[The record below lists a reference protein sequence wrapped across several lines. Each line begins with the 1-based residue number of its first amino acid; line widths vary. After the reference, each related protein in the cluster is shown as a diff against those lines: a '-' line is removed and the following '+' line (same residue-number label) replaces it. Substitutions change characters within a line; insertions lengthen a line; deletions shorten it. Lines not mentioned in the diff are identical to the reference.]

1 MVGLKQSNEH
11 SSRSED
17 SGNRRK
23 MHQSLSLLER
33 YVHSHSHR
41 SRDIVIETGS
51 DAGKPDYLLIPAL
64 TRVRRKQKGIRALV
78 IASSIDRVK
87 AVGDARARFEAMS
100 GDSVR
105 VEALDSGDATRKEA
119 DVLGGSPGIVIATGS
134 RIIDHL
140 RRENIDLSAVHSV
153 IVDEPERDNAGAFNL
168 DLQFILSKI
177 AHRPYIAT
185 FTPHLHEELDTVLSL
200 LRRPRVVEQEAW
212 QRPRPV
218 RSRTRKEPRMSTQ
231 DKKNLPSEEQIQE
244 RIEEILRLIHE
255 EADPEELNFL
265 RKMVRKHVPF
275 FSRGYF
281 AAYLLRN
288 SSAKGPRK
296 ASTQKDGDFKSV
308 FIGVGKN
315 RRVFPRDLIQ
325 LFGTVDSVSA
335 EDIGEI
341 KILDNY
347 SFAEVT
353 SSKADQVIA
362 KLDGTEYR
370 GRKLSV
376 NYARRRD

>member
-1 MVGLKQSNEH
+1 MGLKH
-11 SSRSED
+11 SDENSGRSAD

-23 MHQSLSLLER
+23 RHSTLWPLER
-33 YVHSHSHR
+33 FVHAHSHR

-51 DAGKPDYLLIPAL
+51 DTGHPHFLLIPAL

-78 IASSIDRVK
+78 IAASNDRVR
-87 AVGDARARFEAMS
+87 AVGDGQSRFEGHF
-100 GDSVR
+100 GDGIR
-105 VEALDSGDATRKEA
+105 VAVLDSGDATRKEA
-119 DVLGGSPGIVIATGS
+119 EVLSNNPGVVIATGS

-140 RRENIDLSAVHSV
+140 RRENISLSEVHTV
-153 IVDEPERDNAGAFNL
+153 VVDEPERDDASSFNL

-177 AHRPYIAT
+177 TNHPHIAT
-185 FTPHLHEELDTVLSL
+185 FTPHLHEEMDTVLSL
-200 LRRPRVVEQEAW
+200 LRRPRVIEQETW
-212 QRPRPV
+212 QQSGHS
-218 RSRTRKEPRMSTQ
+218 RSHTRKEPHMSRKDSNT
-231 DKKNLPSEEQIQE
+231 KLPAEAQIQD
-244 RIEEILRLIHE
+244 RIAEILRLIHE
-255 EADPEELNFL
+255 EADPDELNFL

-281 AAYLLRN
+281 AAYLLRG
-288 SSAKGPRK
+288 STAKGERK
-296 ASTQKDGDFKSV
+296 TTTKKEGDFSSV

-325 LFGTVDSVSA
+325 LFGSVDSVTA

-347 SFAEVT
+347 SFAEIT
-353 SSKADQVIA
+353 SSKADEVIA

-370 GRKLSV
+370 GRKLNV
-376 NYARRRD
+376 NFAKRRD